1 MIHTDL
7 KPENVIVN
15 LTEKELQ
22 EIVSRGQIST
32 MNKNVRSVDVES
44 LFKSKPVTEK
54 ANDGLT
60 KQQKKKIKRKM
71 KK

>member
-1 MIHTDL
+1 MFLVCFHFKIFFLDL

-44 LFKSKPVTEK
+44 LFKSKRIV

-60 KQQKKKIKRKM
+60 K
-71 KK
+71 